1 MFISTCSACNFVCFF
16 IVQTIHEELTTN
28 QHLVSEVN
36 LLAEPF
42 EPEAGE
48 RAADVGVQWTELESS
63 LDRLSNCYGHV
74 AADWMGIEAEL
85 DDIQQWCLLKLEWT
99 QHSVTPGEEDETLAQ
114 IQVCNFPFLFHVFFI
129 CLLSKKKNIF
139 MWIYG
144 ENREKLF
151 TRLLVKVNYY

>member
-1 MFISTCSACNFVCFF
+1 MCLVFQPVGENLINFVCFF

-63 LDRLSNCYGHV
+63 LDRLSNCYGHA

-114 IQVCNFPFLFHVFFI
+114 IQVCNFPFLFHVFLFVY
-129 CLLSKKKNIF
+129 CPRKKTFSSGCTVKTAKSYLL
-139 MWIYG
+139 G
-144 ENREKLF
+144 
-151 TRLLVKVNYY
+151 